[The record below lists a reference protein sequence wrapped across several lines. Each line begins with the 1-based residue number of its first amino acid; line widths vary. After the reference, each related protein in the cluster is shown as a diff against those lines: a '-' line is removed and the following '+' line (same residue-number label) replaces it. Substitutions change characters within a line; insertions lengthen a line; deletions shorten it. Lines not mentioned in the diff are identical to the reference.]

1 MTTRTLSI
9 RQTLRYRLSP
19 PESPGDGLV
28 AVALHGYGQAPDAMV
43 DYTRKL
49 LGPSAWIA
57 APYAPNEFSLTP
69 FKAFSEIGYNWGT
82 VENWSAA
89 IERHHEILLAL
100 LDDLRVAVGTRPER
114 TLLMGFS
121 QPVGLNYRF
130 AGTHPSAV
138 RAVLGICGGV
148 PKDWETLP
156 LQPIA
161 ASLLHIAREDDEFY
175 SRDHVAKFESRLRL
189 HASDVEYRL
198 IPGKHRLPR
207 NLGPSIAPWIA
218 RIFGLSIPV
227 GEPT

>member
-1 MTTRTLSI
+1 MIETRSVSV
-9 RQTLRYRLSP
+9 RQTLRYRLSR
-19 PESPGDGLV
+19 PETPGADLFV
-28 AVALHGYGQAPDAMV
+28 VSLHGYGQAPDLMV
-43 DYTRKL
+43 EYTRKL
-49 LGPSAWIA
+49 LGPAVWIA

-100 LDDLRVAVGTRPER
+100 LDDLRGAAGARPER

-156 LQPIA
+156 LAPIP
-161 ASLLHIAREDDEFY
+161 ASLMHIAREEDEFY
-175 SRDHVAKFESRLRL
+175 PREHVAQFESRLRIR
-189 HASDVEYRL
+189 ASDVEYRL
-198 IPGKHRLPR
+198 IAGKHRLPR
-207 NLGPSIAPWIA
+207 ALGPVIAPWVA
-218 RIFGLSIPV
+218 RVFGLAIPPL
-227 GEPT
+227 E